1 MKKKKGK
8 ILIIEDDAFLAKAYQ
23 IKFSKESLPVSI
35 AADGDEGLKSAK
47 KEPPDLILLDLMLP
61 KMNGFEF
68 LKLIKQDEQ
77 LKTIPVV
84 VLSVLIKQD
93 ERLKSVPV
101 VTLSNLGQKTDQEK
115 ALALGAAEYFI
126 KTEHT
131 LEDIIKRI
139 KKYL

>member
-1 MKKKKGK
+1 MAGKKSK
-8 ILIIEDDAFLAKAYQ
+8 ILIIEDDVFLTKAYKIKFDKEGFNVFLA
-23 IKFSKESLPVSI
+23 S
-35 AADGDEGLKSAK
+35 DGEEGLKIAR
-47 KEPPDLILLDLMLP
+47 KEKPALIILDLMLP

-68 LKLIKQDEQ
+68 LKVIKEDEQ
-77 LKTIPVV
+77 VKNIP
-84 VLSVLIKQD
+84 I
-93 ERLKSVPV
+93 

-115 ALALGAAEYFI
+115 ALSLGAAEYFI